1 MSKNTIKRRAAM
13 KYLSLTIIMVLVL
26 FSLSPKSTALF
37 IREFSGEKTYSFS
50 ASGLNGGGGQTIIAF
65 DPHQKNRILAG
76 GDCNGFHISED
87 GGKNWRPAN
96 KGLTDHTKFGV
107 ATISYSPST
116 PGLVYAGVGRTNGTG
131 GGFLRSLDG
140 GLTWELM
147 SDKIQFSSARNRSNQ
162 DIESIRLPSIGK
174 LIALDEYCQILYA
187 GTYKQGVFLSMDDG
201 KTWEYMGLQDKWI
214 RCLIL
219 LPDRTTLYV
228 GTFGQGL
235 FKLDM
240 RPGYAKDSFVRVLSS
255 PDTVEDIIYLHDSK
269 ELWVAAGA
277 DGIMVL
283 DEHSQWRQSFK
294 GSGDL
299 LKGPLWN
306 TLAIS
311 ESTILAGC
319 HIPPFDPHR
328 NNYAAVIQSTDHGI
342 HWSNAIHEVHHELY
356 GHPGKTW
363 WKQDDR
369 AMIRG
374 NRFQGGTVLGGS
386 QGRVP
391 NIAIDPYN
399 SERVMMASC
408 GGIYVSE
415 NGGNHWQ
422 FASKGMQ
429 LVVPV
434 AIGVAPWG
442 EVFLG
447 MKDWGYVI
455 AQQEAEEIRVWN
467 RHDNAMMMASDFAF
481 NKEKESFY
489 VLLSPNTTG
498 GGLLLEGKKNTH
510 ELRIFADLEAL
521 TRNREGRAFRM
532 LYDTSG
538 EESIFIVAIVPSHPY
553 NKNGICSI
561 YRSVDGIH
569 WTELQKIECGAGEFN
584 LSMNWAGG
592 QEALY
597 VYHSTKGLY
606 RGENGG
612 KGRWIHTD
620 KIPPVS
626 TPYSGY
632 MTASPSDTNQLYI
645 STDTGLYQIHQAHTS
660 NPYFATIDL
669 GQDTVTG
676 PIAFDSSGT
685 LFVTVPAQVNKPAK
699 LLRVDSDMNVV
710 DIADDFY
717 RSSSLFPKA
726 VSVQEDGRIIVA
738 NQVNGFTI
746 SNYQD

>member
-1 MSKNTIKRRAAM
+1 M
-13 KYLSLTIIMVLVL
+13 KQRPIMKFLRLTIVLVLVL

-37 IREFSGEKTYSFS
+37 LREFSEETSYSFS

-65 DPHQKNRILAG
+65 DPHQKDRILAG

-96 KGLTDHTKFGV
+96 KGLLDHTKFGV
-107 ATISYSPST
+107 AAISFSPST

-131 GGFLRSLDG
+131 GAFLRSVDG

-147 SDKIQFSSARNRSNQ
+147 SDKIQFSGARNRSNQ
-162 DIESIRLPSIGK
+162 DSESLRLPSIGK
-174 LIALDEYCQILYA
+174 LISLDEYCQILYA

-214 RCLIL
+214 RCLTL

-228 GTFGQGL
+228 GTFGHGL
-235 FKLDM
+235 YKLDM
-240 RPGYAKDSFVRVLSS
+240 RSNHAKDSFIRIVSS
-255 PDTVEDIIYLHDSK
+255 PDTVEDIVYVPESK
-269 ELWVAAGA
+269 ELWIAAGA

-283 DEHSQWRQSFK
+283 DEQGKWIHRFK

-299 LKGPLWN
+299 IKGPLWN

-319 HIPPFDPHR
+319 HLPPFDPQR
-328 NNYAAVIQSTDHGI
+328 NNYAAVIQSTDHGR
-342 HWSNAIHEVHHELY
+342 HWSNAIHQVDHKLY
-356 GHPGKTW
+356 GNPGESW
-363 WKQDDR
+363 WKQDSR
-369 AMIRG
+369 AMIQG
-374 NRFQGGTVLGGS
+374 NQFQGGTVLGGS
-386 QGRVP
+386 HGRVP
-391 NIAIDPYN
+391 NIAIDPFDA
-399 SERVMMASC
+399 EKVMMASS
-408 GGIYVSE
+408 GGVYVSE
-415 NGGNHWQ
+415 NGGTHWQ

-429 LVVPV
+429 LVVPIS
-434 AIGVAPWG
+434 IGIAPWG

-455 AQQEAEEIRVWN
+455 AHQGAEEIRVWN

-481 NKEKESFY
+481 NKEKDSFY

-498 GGLLLEGKKNTH
+498 GGILLEGKKNTH

-538 EESIFIVAIVPSHPY
+538 EESVFIVAIIPFHPY
-553 NKNGICSI
+553 NKNGICTI
-561 YRSVDGIH
+561 YRSVDGIN
-569 WTELQKIECGAGEFN
+569 WTELQKIECGEGEFN
-584 LSMNWAGG
+584 LSMHWAGD

-645 STDTGLYQIHQAHTS
+645 STDTGLYQIHHAHTS
-660 NPYFATIDL
+660 NPYFAKIDL
-669 GQDTVTG
+669 GQDEMTG
-676 PIAFDSSGT
+676 PIAIDSSGT
-685 LFVTVPAQVNKPAK
+685 LYVTVPAQDNKPAK
-699 LLRVDSDMNVV
+699 LLRVDSAMNVV

-726 VSVQEDGRIIVA
+726 ICVQEDGRIIVA
-738 NQVNGFTI
+738 NQVNGFTV
-746 SNYQD
+746 SNYRD